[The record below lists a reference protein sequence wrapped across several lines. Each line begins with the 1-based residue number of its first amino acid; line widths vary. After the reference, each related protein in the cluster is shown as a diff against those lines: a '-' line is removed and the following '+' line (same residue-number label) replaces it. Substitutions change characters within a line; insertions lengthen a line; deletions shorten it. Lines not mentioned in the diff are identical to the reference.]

1 MTLEDPVALQNLTY
15 DASEIR
21 LIATAALRPGI
32 VDVNDL
38 KVSPRALGANM
49 SVDIAPGTCCI
60 GGTDQT
66 NQGRYVTRSTGV
78 ENRSLNAAPG
88 AGQSRIDV
96 VYARVRDGQASG
108 GADNDWVLGVQTGAA
123 ATTGSQVAP
132 ALPSSSLELARV
144 TVASGT
150 ASITAFLISDRRA
163 EALRRTTIDSGLSPG
178 GATITPSSGALTQEI
193 SVTTRMHAYPVEVS
207 AVFVCDILANT
218 GQSNC
223 QVTARIDISL
233 DSGATYAEASTPN
246 SNTSTNNLLPS
257 NLATT
262 CFRGGTASG
271 SVVVRAMLSQ
281 KGGAGVVKN
290 ARLVVTTAPRNS

>member
-1 MTLEDPVALQNLTY
+1 LTY

-32 VDVNDL
+32 VEVPDL
-38 KVSPRALGANM
+38 AVSPRALGSNM
-49 SVDIAPGTCCI
+49 SVDIAAGTCCI
-60 GGTDQT
+60 AGTDQA

-78 ENRSLNAAPG
+78 ENRTIAAAPG

-108 GADNDWVLGVQTGAA
+108 GVDNDWVLAVQTGTA

-150 ASITAFLISDRRA
+150 ASIAANLISDRRA
-163 EALRRTTIDSGLSPG
+163 EALRRTTIDQTTGSGG
-178 GATITPSSGALTQEI
+178 TITPATTLTEQL

-207 AVFVCDILANT
+207 AVLTCDVLANS

-223 QVTARIDISL
+223 LVTARIDISL
-233 DSGATYAEASTPN
+233 DSGVTFANASTTN
-246 SNTSTNNLLPS
+246 RSVSTNNLLPNS
-257 NLATT
+257 LSTT
-262 CFRGGTASG
+262 CFRSGTASG
-271 SVVVRAMLSQ
+271 SVVVRAMLMQ
-281 KGGAGVVKN
+281 GGGTGVVQN
-290 ARLVVTTAPRNS
+290 YRLVVTVAPRNT